1 MLALRT
7 LALALAVTTLTSAA
21 ARAPGDTRPNIIL
34 FFPDTIRA
42 ESLSVYGHPLTATP
56 NAERLAASGVLF
68 TQAHAQHTQCTP
80 SRCALLTGR
89 YMHVLGHRTQNHLLQ
104 PSEENA
110 FALLK
115 ASGYTTISIGKNDA
129 LAPGSFQQTFD
140 YWVEDIGT
148 SKGDNPF
155 AFGEAGYYSM
165 SALPGAA
172 PANSTANGD
181 VLMARLVAD
190 LLRAGEVPEPFAIMM
205 TSEGGHPP
213 YGAPEPFHSMY
224 TAAQVKAAAPLRA
237 FQPGQP
243 PHLGPA
249 GITSFRNLTS
259 FGDDFF
265 YALAAIYLGRMAYT
279 DVQLGTVLDAL
290 DASPFKNHTAI
301 IFSSDHGDYRCAQML
316 CFHCTACST
325 SPPSHTTPPH
335 TPLSP
340 QW

>member
-1 MLALRT
+1 MPAALRI
-7 LALALAVTTLTSAA
+7 ALVVAAAAA
-21 ARAPGDTRPNIIL
+21 ARAPGDTRPNILL
-34 FFPDTIRA
+34 FFPDTVRA
-42 ESLSVYGHPLTATP
+42 ESLSVYGHPLIHTP
-56 NAERLAASGVLF
+56 NTERLAASGVLF
-68 TQAHAQHTQCTP
+68 SQAHAQHTQCTP

-140 YWVEDIGT
+140 YWVEDIGS
-148 SKGDNPF
+148 SKGSNPF

-190 LLRAGEVPEPFAIMM
+190 LLRAGKVPEPFAIMM

-213 YGAPEPFHSMY
+213 YGAPEPFHSLY
-224 TAAQVKAAAPLRA
+224 SAAQVRAAAPLRA
-237 FQPGQP
+237 FQPGLP

-259 FGDDFF
+259 FDDDFF
-265 YALAAIYLGRMAYT
+265 YSLAAIYLGRLAYT

-290 DASPFKNHTAI
+290 DASAFKANTAV
-301 IFSSDHGDYRCAQML
+301 IFSSDHGDYRWSLHA
-316 CFHCTACST
+316 TPP
-325 SPPSHTTPPH
+325 PPS
-335 TPLSP
+335 PLHCCPSSQRRLLPSPLP